1 MNHFVFV
8 AVAASFIFLPVT
20 PGPLPAHGAAMLE
33 DTAHAFKEI
42 RETINDIR
50 HTAGGIAR
58 FLESVSSVAG
68 TIARLIDPRAL
79 ALLFFVLVFS
89 AGFAAIGIPRGRA
102 SFFISL
108 ALVDALWFVWGR
120 SMNAELPS
128 YALSMAG
135 ANLYLLVPYFSYLV
149 LRRRALPAAGRAF
162 AALCLRR
169 AARKPAGRE
178 EIRRLARRVDD
189 ESLGLVA
196 SLSRDAAASAV
207 EEAVSISEESRK
219 RITNLR
225 DALDRLSHTV
235 PKE

>member
-1 MNHFVFV
+1 MNRLLSI
-8 AVAASFIFLPVT
+8 AVTASFILSPVI
-20 PGPLPAHGAAMLE
+20 PGAVPVRGVTMLE

-50 HTAGGIAR
+50 HTAGGIMR
-58 FLESVSSVAG
+58 FLESVSSVVVA
-68 TIARLIDPRAL
+68 IARFIDPRAL

-108 ALVDALWFVWGR
+108 ALVDTLWFVWGK
-120 SMNAELPS
+120 SINAEMPS

-135 ANLYLLVPYFSYLV
+135 ANLYLLAPYFSYLV
-149 LRRRALPAAGRAF
+149 LRRRALPAAGRALT
-162 AALCLRR
+162 ALRLRR

-178 EIRRLARRVDD
+178 EIRRLARCIDD

-196 SLSRDAAASAV
+196 SLARDAACAG
-207 EEAVSISEESRK
+207 EEAVAISEESRK

-225 DALDRLSHTV
+225 DALDRLSHTAS
-235 PKE
+235 KE